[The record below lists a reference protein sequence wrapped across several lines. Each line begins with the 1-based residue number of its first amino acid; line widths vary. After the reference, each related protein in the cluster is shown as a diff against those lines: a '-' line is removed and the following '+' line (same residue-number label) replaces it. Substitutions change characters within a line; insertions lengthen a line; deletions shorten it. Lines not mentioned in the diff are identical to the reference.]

1 MTVAKLIEKLKAMPQ
16 DLPVIVK
23 YNDGSGC
30 STCGFGGETEMDIEG
45 AYDLETRV
53 ELAS

>member
-1 MTVAKLIEKLKAMPQ
+1 MKVSDLIEALKVMPQ

-30 STCGFGGETEMDIEG
+30 STCGYGGDTEMDIEG

-53 ELAS
+53 ELAQ